1 VLLFTSLKIN
11 KVFIPLL
18 QSLCLSGASWFLLNT
33 ANPNTA
39 FENGLLSIA
48 VFYSYWVSQKLHQ
61 AAFWLPLLVIAG
73 TITLSPNVHSVLMLL
88 VSLFT
93 IIYFLQHKFSF
104 RKTPLLKNLTVAI
117 CWSILIAIPD
127 TKEIFQL
134 GGSVFFTTLALSLC
148 IDFVQRREDEGK
160 IETVPHLIGANLTL
174 LFALVFVLLGHLF
187 MPTSFYAGILALALQ
202 AGLTYLPKENQREA
216 FRELPFLAYA
226 IGVYFL

>member
-1 VLLFTSLKIN
+1 MFVA
-11 KVFIPLL
+11 LL
-18 QSLCLSGASWFLLNT
+18 QSLCLGGASWFLLNT
-33 ANPNTA
+33 ANPQTS
-39 FENGLLSIA
+39 FENALLSVA
-48 VFYSYWVSQKLHQ
+48 VFYSYWVSTKLHQ

-104 RKTPLLKNLTVAI
+104 RKIPLLKNITVAI

-148 IDFVQRREDEGK
+148 IDFVQRKEDEGN
-160 IETVPHLIGANLTL
+160 IETVPHAIGTNLTL
-174 LFALVFVLLGHLF
+174 FFALIFVLIGHLYI
-187 MPTSFYAGILALALQ
+187 PTAFYAGILALSLQ

-216 FRELPFLAYA
+216 LRELPFLAYA
-226 IGVYFL
+226 IGIYLL